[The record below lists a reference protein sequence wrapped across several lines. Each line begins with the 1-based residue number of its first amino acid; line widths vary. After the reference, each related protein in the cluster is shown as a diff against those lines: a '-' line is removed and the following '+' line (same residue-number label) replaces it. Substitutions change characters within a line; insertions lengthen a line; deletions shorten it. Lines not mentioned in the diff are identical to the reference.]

1 MNTKKLLLALQLVEA
16 MEKGSK
22 QEEKNDNSI
31 DSLLSLLGKK
41 EEPKKKETNQEELLK
56 MLLGTKEEAKET
68 KQNNE
73 LSELIALL
81 KGQAE
86 ERAKEPSVE
95 DILRGLLG
103 KEEKKSESVSI
114 QDFLKAQSI
123 QTDDKQKDQVAQL
136 VAEMNKYKEANF
148 NMKLDSLIEKTVR
161 ESGLPYEA
169 AIGLI
174 NKGSLKVDPDTQ
186 EVTGLTEQINS
197 LKALVGNSSG
207 GGMNLGVTP
216 TQLHV
221 ADNGSSRADLAKSVL
236 AAMGKKVDNQG

>member
-1 MNTKKLLLALQLVEA
+1 MDTKKLLIALQLVDALET
-16 MEKGSK
+16 GSK
-22 QEEKNDNSI
+22 KEEKKDNSI
-31 DSLLSLLGKK
+31 DNLLSMLGKK
-41 EEPKKKETNQEELLK
+41 EEPKKKETDKEELLK
-56 MLLGTKEEAKET
+56 MLLGAKEEPKET
-68 KQNNE
+68 KQNSE
-73 LSELIALL
+73 LGELIALL

-86 ERAKEPSVE
+86 ERAKEPSIE
-95 DILRGLLG
+95 DILRGLVG
-103 KEEKKSESVSI
+103 KGEKKAESVSI

-123 QTDDKQKDQVAQL
+123 QADDKQKDQVAQL

-161 ESGLPYEA
+161 ESGLPYDA

-174 NKGSLKVDPDTQ
+174 NKGSLKVDPETQ

-197 LKALVGNSSG
+197 LKALVGNSSS
-207 GGMNLGVTP
+207 GMNFGVTP

-221 ADNGSSRADLAKSVL
+221 ADSGSSRADLAKSVL